1 MSAVRS
7 FGRRALVVLLVGL
20 LLGPAVAAQAQ
31 EPLDEQVRQVAA
43 ALRCPVCQN
52 LSVADS
58 PSEMAQEM
66 RAVIR
71 EQLGAGRTPEEV
83 RAYFLAKYGDWI
95 LLSPRLRGLGILV
108 WIGPFA
114 AAAVGLVVASLA
126 IRRWTRR
133 RRRAPPAA
141 VDLARLE
148 RVCREA
154 LEEDVAGPADGTP
167 RSPLEAERARLYA
180 ALRELDFDHRAGK
193 LSAED
198 YAEMR
203 QEYGARAVAVVAAL
217 EAARSGPAR
226 PVAPAAHPEAGS
238 PSVGPSVSATHP
250 RHASRLAAGAAFL
263 LAFGVALG
271 SFLSASLRPRA
282 GDQGSITGDFLTGT
296 GPGGIGPD
304 SAEQMAR
311 VEVGPRRDPATAGGM
326 PGPVVALVR
335 EYRARLDQNPRD
347 LEALLGMAALNL
359 QRQNVKEAIDYYKR
373 ALDVDPDNPE
383 ALAHF
388 GLILGRSG
396 HADTALVAFDRALAR
411 NPNDPLVLW
420 GKGLTLYEGKQDN
433 AGAIEVW
440 ERLLATNP
448 GLAPTDTDEVARL
461 LVEARKKLAAGGGPK
476 PRPSRQSPGDRR

>member
-7 FGRRALVVLLVGL
+7 FGRRILVVGLVGL
-20 LLGPAVAAQAQ
+20 LLGSAVAAQAQ

-43 ALRCPVCQN
+43 QLRCPVCQN

-58 PSEMAQEM
+58 PSEMAQQM
-66 RAVIR
+66 RGVIR
-71 EQLGAGRTPEEV
+71 EQLQAGKTPEEV
-83 RAYFLAKYGDWI
+83 RAYFLDKYGDWI
-95 LLSPRLRGLGILV
+95 LLSPRPRGLGLLV

-114 AAAVGLVVASLA
+114 AAVVGLVVAGLA
-126 IRRWTRR
+126 VRRWSRR

-148 RVCREA
+148 RICREA
-154 LEEDVAGPADGTP
+154 LEEEAGGPADGTP

-217 EAARSGPAR
+217 EAAAAEPGPQAAGSPESTVR
-226 PVAPAAHPEAGS
+226 PTAPAAAVE
-238 PSVGPSVSATHP
+238 SAPASAPVVRP
-250 RHASRLAAGAAFL
+250 RRAWRLAAGGVLL

-271 SFLSASLRPRA
+271 SFLSTSLRPRV

-296 GPGGIGPD
+296 GPGGISPD
-304 SAEQMAR
+304 SAEQMAQ
-311 VEVGPRRDPATAGGM
+311 VEAGPRRDPAAAGM
-326 PGPVVALVR
+326 PGPIVALVR

-388 GLILGRSG
+388 GLILGRAG

-411 NPNDPLVLW
+411 NPNNPLALYA
-420 GKGLTLYEGKQDN
+420 KGSTLYEGKQDY

-448 GLAPTDTDEVARL
+448 ALAPADADQVARL
-461 LVEARKKLAAGGGPK
+461 LVEARKKLAAGGGPEA
-476 PRPSRQSPGDRR
+476 RPSP

>member
-7 FGRRALVVLLVGL
+7 FGRRILVVGLVGL
-20 LLGPAVAAQAQ
+20 LLGSAVAAQAQ

-43 ALRCPVCQN
+43 QLRCPVCQN

-58 PSEMAQEM
+58 PSEMAQQM
-66 RAVIR
+66 RGVIR
-71 EQLGAGRTPEEV
+71 EQLQAGKTPEEV
-83 RAYFLAKYGDWI
+83 RAYFLDKYGDWI
-95 LLSPRLRGLGILV
+95 LLSPRPRGLGLLV

-114 AAAVGLVVASLA
+114 AAAVGLVVAGLA
-126 IRRWTRR
+126 VRRWSRR

-141 VDLARLE
+141 ADLARLE

-154 LEEDVAGPADGTP
+154 LAEVDLAGPADGTP
-167 RSPLEAERARLYA
+167 RSPLEAERAGLYA

-203 QEYGARAVAVVAAL
+203 QEYGARAAAVVAAL
-217 EAARSGPAR
+217 EAA
-226 PVAPAAHPEAGS
+226 APAAALES
-238 PSVGPSVSATHP
+238 PGPPAAPVVRP
-250 RHASRLAAGAAFL
+250 RRAWRLAASGVFL

-271 SFLSASLRPRA
+271 SFLDSSLRPRM

-296 GPGGIGPD
+296 GPGGISPD

-311 VEVGPRRDPATAGGM
+311 MEAGPRGGPAAGGM

-335 EYRARLDQNPRD
+335 EYGARLDRDPRD
-347 LEALLGMAALNL
+347 LEALLGMARLNL
-359 QRQNVKEAIDYYKR
+359 QRQDVKAAIDYYKR
-373 ALDVDPDNPE
+373 ALEIDPGNPE

-388 GLILGRSG
+388 GLILVQAGEP
-396 HADTALVAFDRALAR
+396 DVALTAFDRALTR
-411 NPNDPLVLW
+411 NPNDPRALW
-420 GKGLTLYEGKQDN
+420 GKGSTLYEAKQDY
-433 AGAIEVW
+433 AGAIEAW

-448 GLAPTDTDEVARL
+448 DLAPADADQVARL
-461 LVEARKKLAAGGGPK
+461 LVEARKKLAAGGAPE
-476 PRPSRQSPGDRR
+476 PRTSPQSAEGR